1 MPHYEP
7 SENLLFVENVNL
19 SQHFSPQQIHWGRF
33 LLRQWP
39 RSKAEAQVVQARV
52 EGSRGRCG
60 AHPSWRFKGKVSHQS
75 CLKVSLIQ
83 AMKRDIFI
91 SPGLAGLL
99 GLAVVPEAPRA
110 QSRPGA
116 PTPKL
121 IPEPPRGLS
130 ICRGVMGREIPL
142 TTSSAW

>member
-19 SQHFSPQQIHWGRF
+19 SQHFSVQQIHWGRF
-33 LLRQWP
+33 LLYQWP

-83 AMKRDIFI
+83 ALKRDIFI
-91 SPGLAGLL
+91 SRNPLGWQDCWGWLWFLRLL
-99 GLAVVPEAPRA
+99 GLSPDLGLPL
-110 QSRPGA
+110 QSRFQSLHAGSPFA
-116 PTPKL
+116 
-121 IPEPPRGLS
+121 
-130 ICRGVMGREIPL
+130 GV
-142 TTSSAW
+142 